1 MLAVENRLL
10 GLLRGRHA
18 RIARRGLR
26 RILLLVDVVVV
37 ERIQHAHEKV
47 VGNLAAIARNVVRR
61 ELRLKGVTL
70 VAVGQDIPEVLA
82 RPEARMAQDHL
93 RELGLRIVRPAVATV
108 VVKDAENAVEAIL
121 LRELRHQKV
130 GKLQELLRTVRR
142 REAPQHVAPDGPKRT
157 VGLRVAV
164 QAREEID
171 VGTRRAQPPQRPLD
185 VGVPPLLKAKIE
197 ERAVV
202 IGRTLAER
210 ARDLRR
216 L

>member
-1 MLAVENRLL
+1 
-10 GLLRGRHA
+10 
-18 RIARRGLR
+18 
-26 RILLLVDVVVV
+26 
-37 ERIQHAHEKV
+37 
-47 VGNLAAIARNVVRR
+47 
-61 ELRLKGVTL
+61 
-70 VAVGQDIPEVLA
+70 
-82 RPEARMAQDHL
+82 MAQDHL

-216 L
+216 LQVDARRDSLARLHELHVRGFRAQRLAGLHGRLEILRQIGENRRRQKCSERQNAQTKSMLFHIMRIIPIFRGGLQPR